1 MNEEQKSL
9 LILTHIPQL
18 GAVRIRKLVE
28 FFGSAQAVLEADTAS
43 LHEVPG
49 LGLKTAQQIVAW
61 KQNPAWQEDLKLV
74 ERYRVKLIIETDA
87 LYPSGLRELKDAP
100 VLLYALGTLSAEDQR
115 SIAVVGTRQASHYG
129 KEMAEQFAADLA
141 SYGATVVS
149 GLARGIDTA
158 AHEAALKKG
167 GRTLAVIGSG
177 LANLYPKENAP
188 LARRITESGAVL
200 SEYAMATA
208 PDRTLFPRRNRIVSG
223 MSEATLLIE
232 APVKSGAML
241 TAELART
248 QGKPLFV
255 VPGRLDSENFNGN
268 HQLLQ
273 EGKGRFA
280 SSARDL
286 CLSLGW
292 PLTTD
297 KPLKKEGKVSLS
309 PEELLFLSQLPQE
322 EFDLETALVRTKLA
336 PSRANVLLIGLVLKK
351 QIKEY
356 PGRVYKKS
364 SCNQTILVW

>member
-18 GAVRIRKLVE
+18 GAIRIRKLKE
-28 FFGSAQAVLEADTAS
+28 YFGTAQAVLEADTAS
-43 LHEVPG
+43 LQEVPG
-49 LGLKTAQQIVAW
+49 LGLKTVQQITSW
-61 KQNPAWQEDLKLV
+61 KTNLSWQKDLELV
-74 ERYRVKLIIETDA
+74 ERYRVQLLSETDP
-87 LYPSGLRELKDAP
+87 LYPRDLRDLKDAP
-100 VLLYALGTLSAEDQR
+100 VLLYVLGTLKSEDQR

-129 KEMAEQFAADLA
+129 KEMAEQFAADLV

-200 SEYAMATA
+200 SEYPMNTA

-223 MSEATLLIE
+223 MSTATLLIE

-241 TAELART
+241 TAERTLA
-248 QGKPLFV
+248 QDKPLFV
-255 VPGRLDSENFNGN
+255 VPGRLDSETFAGN
-268 HQLLQ
+268 HKLLK
-273 EGKGRFA
+273 EGKGRFT

-286 CLSLGW
+286 CLSLEW
-292 PLTTD
+292 TLNTETSP
-297 KPLKKEGKVSLS
+297 KKEGKAQLT
-309 PEELLFLSQLPQE
+309 PEEQLFLSQLPQE
-322 EFDLETALVRTKLA
+322 EFDLETVLIRTKLA

-364 SCNQTILVW
+364 GKN